1 MGRALAYPP
10 VLRSHIA
17 CLYIGIARLGHQ
29 MQRTPDLFDKNGW
42 SEWGKYVL
50 KELERLNDC
59 YEEQQKIMQQIQ
71 VEIAMLKVK
80 SSVWGGIAGLI
91 PSSGLLI
98 YYIIKNLK

>member
-1 MGRALAYPP
+1 
-10 VLRSHIA
+10 
-17 CLYIGIARLGHQ
+17 
-29 MQRTPDLFDKNGW
+29 MQKTPDLLNNNGW

-91 PSSGLLI
+91 PSLGLFI
-98 YYIIKNLK
+98 YYMIKNAK

>member
-1 MGRALAYPP
+1 MAYSLLLRVYIAYPYA
-10 VLRSHIA
+10 S
-17 CLYIGIARLGHQ
+17 IARLDHQ
-29 MQRTPDLFDKNGW
+29 MQRTPNLPNNNGW
-42 SEWGKYVL
+42 GEWGKYVL

-91 PSSGLLI
+91 PSLGLLI
-98 YYIIKNLK
+98 YYIIKNVK